1 MTGAESYLQGL
12 RERAAAAGEAETAYR
27 REAAQRI
34 AVLERERA
42 HAFRRAGVLGDV
54 LGAMRPHAE
63 EEGAAV
69 AAGLAHVRQRF
80 GWPSRPDPGQQAVL
94 DAFQPV
100 AMALLAASHPDPE
113 APADPATALE
123 EFERW
128 FEARSGGGSFWAL
141 LDQSAQAETPVVDF

>member
-1 MTGAESYLQGL
+1 MTGAETYLQGL
-12 RERAAAAGEAETAYR
+12 RERAAMAGEAETAYR
-27 REAAQRI
+27 REAAARI
-34 AVLERERA
+34 TVLERERA

-54 LGAMRPHAE
+54 LGAMRPHE

-80 GWPSRPDPGQQAVL
+80 GWPSRPEPAQQAVL

-100 AMALLAASHPDPE
+100 AMALLAATHPDPE
-113 APADPATALE
+113 ASADPATALE

-128 FEARSGGGSFWAL
+128 FQARSGGGSFWAL
-141 LDQSAQAETPVVDF
+141 LDQPPAADTPVVDF